1 MVKYGLIM
9 EKKTPSLPSI
19 VDRLNA
25 GVTLHEPETG
35 VILDVN
41 NQVEQLYGYS
51 ASELRGMFV
60 GDITASSQRYTEADA
75 LDRIHAAA
83 DGNSQLFE
91 WQIERANGESRWVR
105 VHLTPTQ
112 LDGEVYVCAEVND
125 ITKYKA
131 REQLLRLLNR
141 VIRHNLRNEMNIL
154 MGYADRVKTAIENDQ
169 LEAELETVLEIAS
182 EVGRLSDSLT
192 EIEHIVESEATQR
205 EATNLRTVVQ
215 TCATAVQ
222 STYPAV
228 DLLVE
233 APADV
238 WVVGNTGLKHAI
250 EHAIDNAVR
259 HNDQETPEV
268 TILVTDDPETNQGIV
283 RIADNGP
290 SIPEIETD
298 VLDDETEISSTYH
311 GSGVGLWVMQWAV
324 NSLGGD
330 LSFEANSPRGNL
342 VQISLPTAES

>member
-1 MVKYGLIM
+1 MVKYDLIM
-9 EKKTPSLPSI
+9 ETKNPSLPSI

-41 NQVEQLYGYS
+41 NRLEQLYGYS
-51 ASELRGMFV
+51 AGELRGMSV
-60 GDITASSQRYTEADA
+60 GDITPSSQRYTEADA
-75 LDRIHAAA
+75 LDRIQAAA
-83 DGNSQLFE
+83 AGNSQIFE
-91 WQIERANGESRWVR
+91 WKIERANGESRWVR

-154 MGYADRVKTAIENDQ
+154 MGYTDRVKAAIENDQ
-169 LEAELETVLEIAS
+169 LEEELETVLEIAS

-192 EIEHIVESEATQR
+192 EIEQIVESEATQR
-205 EATNLRTVVQ
+205 EATNLRTLVQ

-268 TILVTDDPETNQGIV
+268 TILVTDDPEANQGIV

-330 LSFEANSPRGNL
+330 LSFEENSPRGNL
-342 VQISLPTAES
+342 VQIALPKAE